1 MAIDII
7 SILFP
12 AVFAGLVAIISTVF
26 VERGGGAI
34 GGIITLPTTI
44 VPASLGIW
52 SEVGSEESFS
62 AAMSIVPVGMLLNL
76 LFLGIWRNSPMWF
89 GGLLKGNTLLAAVS
103 VLSVALW
110 AIFAGISASI
120 VEMTSNSIDPLMI
133 AITTTSASIV
143 LGFVAVKSNPTAP
156 AGKNAVGWGVLLVRG
171 TAAGLAI
178 GASVW
183 IASMG
188 LPFISGIIS
197 VFPAIFLTTMVSLW
211 LSQGPEVPIGAA
223 GPMMLGSASVSIYA
237 ILTIFL
243 FPVMS
248 PWMGAIISWFIV
260 IGTFTAPVGYWTWRT
275 LDGGEVQVGNG

>member
-7 SILFP
+7 SILIP

-120 VEMTSNSIDPLMI
+120 VEL
-133 AITTTSASIV
+133 
-143 LGFVAVKSNPTAP
+143 
-156 AGKNAVGWGVLLVRG
+156 
-171 TAAGLAI
+171 
-178 GASVW
+178 
-183 IASMG
+183 
-188 LPFISGIIS
+188 
-197 VFPAIFLTTMVSLW
+197 SL
-211 LSQGPEVPIGAA
+211 IH
-223 GPMMLGSASVSIYA
+223 I
-237 ILTIFL
+237 
-243 FPVMS
+243 
-248 PWMGAIISWFIV
+248 
-260 IGTFTAPVGYWTWRT
+260 
-275 LDGGEVQVGNG
+275 